1 MSFTFAGIP
10 GEFVGENDWYLKNTS
25 SGKYLY
31 YDGTGCCMRDW
42 SDSDMARFQWMI
54 TGDKV
59 MTLDSSFIATGS
71 VSALPSS
78 VCGCPCACGPNCTGC
93 LCECGCPRGVAPEA
107 EPEPEVAPEAE
118 PEPEVAP
125 EAEPEAESDED
136 VPVARSSALIEEALK
151 AKAAETG
158 APTPD
163 APVEQEDEEVPE
175 LESP

>member
-118 PEPEVAP
+118 PE
-125 EAEPEAESDED
+125 AESDED